1 MMHESKQSK
10 HRTEAHMTKA
20 KGLINVSDSIE
31 FKSINTGGQ
40 SVGNGG
46 DGSFSG
52 KIINQPSIS
61 FDPYNK
67 ASGSNVDVKTGD
79 HVSQKADWEAG
90 GANGTASWFAT
101 AKGGMATSNGSQS
114 SESGHDTSKVYANTT
129 ANQTNSLVADMHQEV
144 VAGIGGDGGNG
155 NAALGGDVH
164 FDFDTSL

>member
-1 MMHESKQSK
+1 MAK
-10 HRTEAHMTKA
+10 T

-31 FKSINTGGQ
+31 FKSIDTGGQ

-46 DGSFSG
+46 DGSFHG

-67 ASGSNVDVKTGD
+67 ASGSSVEVKTGD
-79 HVSQKADWEAG
+79 HVSQKAEWDAG
-90 GANGTASWFAT
+90 GANAKASWFAT
-101 AKGGMATSNGSQS
+101 AEGGKATSNGDQDSK
-114 SESGHDTSKVYANTT
+114 SGHNTSTVYADTT
-129 ANQTNSLVADMHQEV
+129 AIQKNSLVADMHQEV

-155 NAALGGDVH
+155 NAALGGEVH